1 MSQTITLEQASN
13 LINICGTDNTFVI
26 QGEPGIGK
34 SAMLDCFDGERH
46 TVYVDCAL
54 LDLGDLQMVCFTEK
68 KDFVM
73 FVPNKIFAPKGG
85 MPVVI
90 MLDEIGKANRM
101 VQNALLT
108 LLHEHRIGNYRLP
121 KGSCVFGTTN
131 LVSDGVG
138 DMMQAHAKNRV
149 SFMTV
154 RKPNA
159 EEWLRW
165 AANHGVVAEI
175 LAWVNEYPH
184 CLDSYTDATKG
195 TDNPYIYD
203 PRKQQDSFVTPRS
216 LFNASN
222 IIFNREQ
229 MSSETLVA
237 ALAGTIGESAA
248 MDMKAFISVAD
259 ALPSW
264 GLITANPSTCPIPEN
279 PIACTI
285 CALGAVSRLTSKTLP
300 AWMTYVRRLPREV
313 QFMWAGHAMR
323 NTAKA
328 AMICQNADFTR
339 WAGENAWAI

>member
-1 MSQTITLEQASN
+1 MSTSITLEQASN
-13 LINICGTDNTFVI
+13 LIDVCGNNNTIVL

-34 SAMLDCFDGERH
+34 SAMLGGFEGERH
-46 TVYVDCAL
+46 TVYIDCAL
-54 LDLGDLQMVCFTEK
+54 MDLGDFQMICFTEK
-68 KDFVM
+68 KDFVQ
-73 FVPNKIFAPKGG
+73 FVPNKIFAPEPG

-108 LLHEHRIGNYRLP
+108 LLHEHRIGSYRLP
-121 KGSCVFGTTN
+121 EGSCVFGTTN
-131 LVSDGVG
+131 MVSDGVG
-138 DMMQAHAKNRV
+138 DMMQAHARNRITFV
-149 SFMTV
+149 TV
-154 RKPNA
+154 RKPDA
-159 EEWLRW
+159 EAWLRW
-165 AANHGVVAEI
+165 AANNGVVPEI
-175 LAWVNEYPH
+175 LAWVSEYPH
-184 CLDSYTDATKG
+184 CLDSYMDAVKG
-195 TDNPYIYD
+195 TDNPYIFY
-203 PRKQQDSFVTPRS
+203 PTRQGQCCTPRS

-222 IIFNREQ
+222 IIEHRGQ
-229 MSSETLVA
+229 MSPETLVA

-264 GLITANPSTCPIPEN
+264 NLIVANPTTCPIPEN

-323 NTAKA
+323 NTSKA